1 MTSHFNGWGTHQSE
15 CHFRILMDYFLFFF
29 DFFSI
34 FSPSAVDIYW
44 VAIKLL
50 GSCCTTSTGV
60 VIFCC
65 IFCCDCLHPSTFLCP
80 ALEFGANWSSQLSIN
95 HEIYS
100 GHQTYCQA
108 TAAATTTTTA
118 NCPLIGCWYRLTVFV
133 FEICPLVA
141 WQWYFGWTLWMDAQ
155 CLLLLPP
162 NHWEHQHQQEQPL
175 QPVARE
181 WQRYNEVFVF
191 GVV

>member
-15 CHFRILMDYFLFFF
+15 CHFWILMDFFLT
-29 DFFSI
+29 FFSI
-34 FSPSAVDIYW
+34 FFRFFHLQLS
-44 VAIKLL
+44 
-50 GSCCTTSTGV
+50 TSTEWQSNCWEAV
-60 VIFCC
+60 AQHQLVLSFFVAL
-65 IFCCDCLHPSTFLCP
+65 FCCDCLHPSTSLCP

-100 GHQTYCQA
+100 GHQTYHQA
-108 TAAATTTTTA
+108 TAAATTTTA

-162 NHWEHQHQQEQPL
+162 NHWEHQHQQQPL

-181 WQRYNEVFVF
+181 WQCYNEVFVF